1 MQEKSSKT
9 RQWKSFAELAGT
21 DESQRWAND
30 EFPHRESLLEL
41 DRRNFL
47 KLTGAGMAL
56 AGLSGCRIL
65 PSTRSVPYVRAPE
78 ALVPGKSLYF
88 ATTLNN
94 RGFGMGV
101 LVRSYEGRPV
111 KIEGNPEHSA
121 SLGATDLWTQAE
133 LLNLY
138 DPYRAQS
145 VVERGEIRTW
155 DQFAAAVRPVLKQEA
170 GKGGSGIRLVTP
182 TVTSPSYAAL
192 IGQFLKRYPGAKWVQ
207 WEPLSQGN
215 VRKGTTLAFGKPLSP
230 VYNLKGAK
238 VILSLDADF
247 LLTMPGAVRYAREFA
262 DGRRVREAGA
272 QMNRLYTVESSYT
285 TTGASSDHRLP
296 LKPSDVERFARALYA
311 KVSGSGVSQLP
322 GGISESFL
330 NALAEDLQKNVGA
343 AVVIPGDEQSPSLHA
358 LAHAL
363 NGAVGAIGKAVTYH
377 APIEA
382 KVQDQGAELAALA
395 ADITAGRVSL
405 LVTLGGNPVY
415 DAPAELKLRDVYLS
429 EKCPLRVHLSRY
441 DDETAEASH
450 WALPESHDLESWGDL
465 KGFDGSVGLTQ
476 PLVEPLY
483 ETRTASEVLALL
495 LEQPLGG
502 MELVRSHYAA
512 LSESAWRKAVHDGV
526 AAGPAA
532 PVAVTVAANLLGTL
546 PEPTGDGALEVN
558 FRPDPHVW
566 DGRYSGNSWL
576 QELPK
581 PITTLVW
588 DNAAVISPKTAKT
601 LGLIP
606 DGGENDAVNIAQYSG
621 KRLIEV
627 KVGDA
632 TAKLPAWIQPGQ
644 PDGTITLSLGYGR
657 EKGGPVGE
665 KHGFNVYP
673 LRTVAALNSAVASAT
688 VTNETYQLVYTQPHH
703 LMRSEDDN
711 AVAQGLHINERENR
725 DIVRSATLAKFVAE
739 KGHVHA
745 EHAVEPVRAG
755 ETEEHESEKIERPT
769 AEDEIPADDAFGL
782 GRNHWKYLKNDPK
795 VRTEVNK
802 DELHSLYPEF
812 SRVGYNAWAMSID
825 LTTCIGCNACTIACQ
840 AENNIPTVGKDQVS
854 MGREMHWI
862 RIDHYFE
869 STDWENVESHFMPIP
884 CMQCEKAP
892 CEPVCPVAATVH
904 SHEGLN
910 QMVYNRCV
918 GTRYCSN
925 NCPYKVR
932 RFNFLKWTQ
941 AAGGPTTLNFVEKS
955 VLKMLPNPD
964 VSVRGRGVMEK
975 CTYCVQRINEVRI
988 EAKKESREIQDGEIV
1003 TACQQVCPT
1012 QAIIFGDINDPN
1024 SKVSKLKAEPH
1035 DYALLAEL
1043 NTRPRTTYL
1052 AKIKNP
1058 NPALVK
1064 PVAAEGGHA

>member
-1 MQEKSSKT
+1 MQVKPSKT
-9 RQWKSFAELAGT
+9 RQWKSFAELAQT
-21 DESQRWAND
+21 QESQRWAND

-47 KLTGAGMAL
+47 KVTGAGMAL

-78 ALVPGKSLYF
+78 ALVPGKSLFY

-94 RGFGMGV
+94 RGFGAGV
-101 LVRSYEGRPV
+101 LVRSYEGRPI
-111 KIEGNPEHSA
+111 KIEGNPESSS
-121 SLGATDLWTQAE
+121 SLGATDVWTQAE

-138 DPYRAQS
+138 DPDRSQS
-145 VVERGEIRTW
+145 VVERGEIRAW
-155 DQFAAAVRPVLKQEA
+155 DQFAAAVRPVLKQEQA
-170 GKGGSGIRLVTP
+170 KGGSGIRLVTP
-182 TVTSPSYAAL
+182 TVTSPLLASL
-192 IGQFLKRYPGAKWVQ
+192 IKSFLTRYPNAKWVQ

-215 VRKGTTLAFGKPLSP
+215 VRKGTALAFGKPLAP
-230 VYNLKGAK
+230 VYHLSGAK
-238 VILSLDADF
+238 TILSLDADF

-262 DGRRVREAGA
+262 DGRRVRKTTSE
-272 QMNRLYTVESSYT
+272 MNRLYVVESSYT
-285 TTGASSDHRLP
+285 TTGATADHRLAV
-296 LKPSDVERFARALYA
+296 KPSEVERFARALYA
-311 KVSGSGVSQLP
+311 KMSGGGAVTGVDDA
-322 GGISESFL
+322 FL
-330 NALAEDLQKNVGA
+330 SAVAEDLQKDPGA
-343 AVVIPGDEQSPSLHA
+343 TVVIPGDEQSPA
-358 LAHAL
+358 LQAIAHAL
-363 NGAVGAIGKAVTYH
+363 NGVIGAIGKTVTYH
-377 APIEA
+377 APVEFD
-382 KVQDQGAELAALA
+382 VQDQSALMKALA
-395 ADITAGRVSL
+395 ADLTAGSVSL
-405 LVTLGGNPVY
+405 LLTLGGNPVY
-415 DAPAELKLRDVYLS
+415 DAPGDLKLREVFLS

-441 DDETAEASH
+441 EDETSETSH
-450 WALPESHDLESWGDL
+450 WHLPESHDLESWGDL
-465 KGFDGSVGLTQ
+465 KSFDGTIGLTQ

-483 ETRTASEVLALL
+483 ETRTASEVMALL
-495 LEQPLGG
+495 LDLPMTG
-502 MELVRSHYAA
+502 MELLRAHYGK
-512 LSESAWRKAVHDGV
+512 LSDSAWRKAVHDGHV
-526 AAGPAA
+526 GGASA
-532 PVAVTVAANLLGTL
+532 PVAVVAEANLLASL
-546 PEPTGDGALEVN
+546 PETPSSELEVN
-558 FRPDPHVW
+558 FRPDPSIW
-566 DGRYSGNSWL
+566 DGRYSNNTWL

-588 DNAAVISPKTAKT
+588 DNAAVISPKTAKS
-601 LGLIP
+601 LNLIP
-606 DGGENDAVNIAQYSG
+606 DVGTNDAINIAQYSG
-621 KRLIEV
+621 KRLLEIKVGEVSV
-627 KVGDA
+627 KVA
-632 TAKLPAWIQPGQ
+632 AWIQPGQ

-657 EKGGPVGE
+657 VKTGNVGE
-665 KHGFNVYP
+665 KQGFDVYP
-673 LRTVAALNSAVASAT
+673 LRTTAALDSVAASAT
-688 VTNETYQLVYTQPHH
+688 LTNESYELVFTQPHH
-703 LMRSEDDN
+703 LMRSEIDN

-725 DIVRSATLAKFVAE
+725 DIVRSATLAKFVE
-739 KGHVHA
+739 KKGILHRH
-745 EHAVEPVRAG
+745 HPPEPERVG
-755 ETEEHESEKIERPT
+755 ETHGHGEHGENDHIARPT
-769 AEDEIPADDAFGL
+769 ASDEIPADNAFGL
-782 GRNHWKYLKNDPK
+782 GRNHWKYLKQDPSTK
-795 VRTEVNK
+795 SETNRDGWSSV
-802 DELHSLYPEF
+802 YPEF
-812 SRVGYNAWAMSID
+812 SRLGYNAWAMSID
-825 LTTCIGCNACTIACQ
+825 LTVCTGCNACTIACQ
-840 AENNIPTVGKDQVS
+840 AENNIPTVGKDQVG

-869 STDWENVESHFMPIP
+869 SADWESVESHFMPIP

-941 AAGGPTTLNFVEKS
+941 GAGGPTTLNFVEKP

-988 EAKKESREIQDGEIV
+988 EAKKESREIQDGEII

-1012 QAIIFGDINDPN
+1012 QAISFGDINDPN
-1024 SKVSKLKAEPH
+1024 SKVSKLKEQPH